1 MASMSDEE
9 TKDKYVFEV
18 KNLKIDLQDG
28 TAEANVQIEEVLNI
42 LIIIIL
48 H

>member
-28 TAEANVQIEEVLNI
+28 AAEANVQIEEVLNI